1 VLFAAGIEGWDLSEW
16 GSHWIDI
23 FRFFLDDVPVKW
35 VMGQARV
42 RDQRGYGHAM
52 EEHAVAYFEFE
63 NGCRGLLD
71 GGRAL
76 KGDARITLTGTDGI
90 IRLLDENKIDVLNRA
105 GHKLEL
111 FSDPISTGWHELWQ
125 PCVDDLVKWLDD
137 APEPR
142 IGFTHTGPSA
152 EVNLAAY
159 VSMLRGDR
167 VDLPLDDDADEWP
180 VEELARR
187 ALRPL

>member
-1 VLFAAGIEGWDLSEW
+1 
-16 GSHWIDI
+16 
-23 FRFFLDDVPVKW
+23 
-35 VMGQARV
+35 
-42 RDQRGYGHAM
+42 
-52 EEHAVAYFEFE
+52 
-63 NGCRGLLD
+63 
-71 GGRAL
+71 
-76 KGDARITLTGTDGI
+76 
-90 IRLLDENKIDVLNRA
+90 VLNRA